1 MSLAHRELLSHKWHV
16 SFWHG
21 DGHFF
26 KDMVEKIHGIVISI
40 SLSHDF
46 GKKENHQVKLLRL
59 VFWKQNP

>member
-1 MSLAHRELLSHKWHV
+1 MSRFGMGMV
-16 SFWHG
+16 I
-21 DGHFF
+21 F

-59 VFWKQNP
+59 VFLETKPINFLFIRWSYSGM